1 VTRYY
6 SAVAVDNTL
15 GSAITS
21 GSTTATLNTSPIGYP
36 SSFPFVLAIDYNAAT
51 EELVLVTAVSGTT
64 ISITRGFNGSTPQ
77 SHAVGAVI
85 RHVITAQDLTDTQ
98 THYNT
103 ALTDGAHGVT
113 GSLATFL
120 GAPTSANLAAVV
132 TDETG
137 SGSLVFAT
145 GPTIA
150 SPTITGTINAGGNT
164 GASGQFLSST
174 GTGIAWATS
183 SGGVPAVNGVLT
195 GPLEAFNIVGTT
207 GPTGGLNVDIKTAGV
222 WYYTA
227 NATAN
232 FTLNFR
238 GDGSTTLNSIL
249 TTGQAITVSVLWTNG
264 AGPYSP
270 GPYPYYPTA
279 ITIDGTSV
287 TPQWSGKV
295 PIFRGDTSATSSV
308 SYTIIK
314 TASATFTVL
323 ATQGVY
329 A

>member
-1 VTRYY
+1 MTRYY

-145 GPTIA
+145 GPTIN
-150 SPTITGTINAGGNT
+150 SPVITGTIAASGST
-164 GASGQFLSST
+164 GASGQYLSST
-174 GTGIAWATS
+174 ATGIAWVTPATT
-183 SGGVPAVNGVLT
+183 NLVLNPQT
-195 GPLEAFNIVGTT
+195 GTT
-207 GPTGGLNVDIKTAGV
+207 YTLVSSDLNKLV
-222 WYYTA
+222 
-227 NATAN
+227 
-232 FTLNFR
+232 TL
-238 GDGSTTLNSIL
+238 SNSS
-249 TTGQAITVSVLWTNG
+249 AITL
-264 AGPYSP
+264 
-270 GPYPYYPTA
+270 
-279 ITIDGTSV
+279 TI
-287 TPQWSGKV
+287 P
-295 PIFRGDTSATSSV
+295 
-308 SYTIIK
+308 
-314 TASATFTVL
+314 SATFTTGQQINIQQIGAGQVTVQGDGTSTFTGTGTKLRTQYSAATIVCTGTNTFTLIGDL
-323 ATQGVY
+323 A
-329 A
+329 

>member
-1 VTRYY
+1 MTRYY

-145 GPTIA
+145 GPTIN
-150 SPTITGTINAGGNT
+150 STVITGTIAASGST
-164 GASGQFLSST
+164 GASGQYLSST
-174 GTGIAWATS
+174 ATGIAWVTPATT
-183 SGGVPAVNGVLT
+183 NLVLNPQT
-195 GPLEAFNIVGTT
+195 GTT
-207 GPTGGLNVDIKTAGV
+207 YTLVSSDLNKLV
-222 WYYTA
+222 
-227 NATAN
+227 
-232 FTLNFR
+232 TL
-238 GDGSTTLNSIL
+238 SNS
-249 TTGQAITVSVLWTNG
+249 GAITLTIPSAVFTVGQQINIQQIG
-264 AGPYSP
+264 AGQVTVQ
-270 GPYPYYPTA
+270 G
-279 ITIDGTSV
+279 DGTS
-287 TPQWSGKV
+287 
-295 PIFRGDTSATSSV
+295 
-308 SYTIIK
+308 
-314 TASATFTVL
+314 TFTGTGTKLRTQYSAATIVCTGTNTFTLIGDL
-323 ATQGVY
+323 A
-329 A
+329 